1 MSDVQ
6 GGTDG
11 DKNRGRTIF
20 LLAKKTAVDLT
31 NKLHKIILVVIFKNV
46 RTEIQDSSK
55 WLEEKML
62 DSLMRML
69 SFLLL
74 VFKKYGAFFVSAFEI
89 N

>member
-1 MSDVQ
+1 METKTGEEQYSCSL
-6 GGTDG
+6 TE
-11 DKNRGRTIF
+11 
-20 LLAKKTAVDLT
+20 TAVDLT

-74 VFKKYGAFFVSAFEI
+74 VFVKKYGAFFISAFEI